1 MIIYHDTTSLAEML
15 QAACMDHDGEFKP
28 GSWAE
33 YLDEHQ
39 DGHPIT
45 APLRERR
52 ELAARR
58 QWAQNTSAPMTHDE
72 ARAAVELSNALDG
85 QIGFTP

>member
-15 QAACMDHDGEFKP
+15 QSASVDHDGEFNP

-39 DGHPIT
+39 DGRTAP

-58 QWAQNTSAPMTHDE
+58 QWAQNTPAPMTHDE

>member
-1 MIIYHDTTSLAEML
+1 ML
-15 QAACMDHDGEFKP
+15 QSASMDHDGEFKP

-39 DGHPIT
+39 DGRTAT
-45 APLRERR
+45 APLRERH

-58 QWAQNTSAPMTHDE
+58 EGGAQNTPAPMTRDE
-72 ARAAVELSNALDG
+72 ARAAVELMNALDG
-85 QIGFTP
+85 QIGSVS

>member
-15 QAACMDHDGEFKP
+15 QSANVDHDGEFNP

-39 DGHPIT
+39 DCLAAHDR
-45 APLRERR
+45 AVKAEALRE
-52 ELAARR
+52 AAEDF
-58 QWAQNTSAPMTHDE
+58 TSPIDPTCYLTTE
-72 ARAAVELSNALDG
+72 GRKFIRSRAD
-85 QIGFTP
+85 QIEGAAE